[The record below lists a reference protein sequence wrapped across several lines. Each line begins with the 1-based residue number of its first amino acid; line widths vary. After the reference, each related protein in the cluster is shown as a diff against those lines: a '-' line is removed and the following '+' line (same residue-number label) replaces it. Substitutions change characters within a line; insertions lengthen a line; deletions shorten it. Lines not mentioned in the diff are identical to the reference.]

1 MNMNNIDQ
9 INPGLKIAFYSFSLA
24 ALSVLFLIYFENIL
38 KPFVFALMIWYIIKE
53 LKRALGRIKFRGKSM
68 PTWLRG
74 LLAFLI
80 ITLIFIGIFQLISMN
95 IEQFNDVAPQ
105 YREKIDNLVSK
116 LSTVFNNPKIMDYV
130 RQSVA
135 KINIAGIATNIVN
148 SLSSFFTGFM
158 VVLVYVIFMLLEEA
172 IAHLKVE
179 GLFPG
184 KGKQY
189 QEFKNLVGKIDKSIQ
204 AYMFSMLLISF
215 LTAFI
220 SYIAL
225 VIMGVDFPV
234 LWAFLI
240 FILNFIPYIGPF
252 ISSLLPAVLAIFQ
265 LGSFLDFLT
274 VFVVLEIIQI
284 ILGSFVQPKL
294 MGKSLNI
301 SPLTVLIALAFWGSI
316 WGVVGMILSIPI
328 ASIAIIIM
336 AQFPGTRFVAVLLSE
351 KGDVGD

>member
-1 MNMNNIDQ
+1 
-9 INPGLKIAFYSFSLA
+9 
-24 ALSVLFLIYFENIL
+24 
-38 KPFVFALMIWYIIKE
+38 
-53 LKRALGRIKFRGKSM
+53 
-68 PTWLRG
+68 
-74 LLAFLI
+74 
-80 ITLIFIGIFQLISMN
+80 
-95 IEQFNDVAPQ
+95 
-105 YREKIDNLVSK
+105 
-116 LSTVFNNPKIMDYV
+116 
-130 RQSVA
+130 
-135 KINIAGIATNIVN
+135 
-148 SLSSFFTGFM
+148 
-158 VVLVYVIFMLLEEA
+158 
-172 IAHLKVE
+172 
-179 GLFPG
+179 
-184 KGKQY
+184 
-189 QEFKNLVGKIDKSIQ
+189 
-204 AYMFSMLLISF
+204 MFSMLLISF